1 MIQLVPFTFLQ
12 QFILGLCCMLAA
24 TVSTANC
31 DVLAQENTQH
41 QQAIAT
47 ANQTITAIQDLL
59 SGNIPDDL
67 RVITTMLAPLGVN
80 TSRREI
86 RKELTLKQ
94 TNLARTLGAADNLQP
109 ATGNQDC
116 GELESLWLQ
125 TLKQYQRSQL
135 SLLALELKLLELP
148 EKNLRLLVRQLQG
161 WDRVAETKRALFD
174 ARTSL
179 SEPAKSTLTSDSVAL
194 DAWIENYQNVS
205 ERWLAL
211 FIRDAHGEEEL
222 NKVWQRALS
231 IPRAGNSSLW
241 RTYREF
247 FPEKTNQWKAQLITS
262 RTELLAAISQWR
274 NDVIWSAG
282 LGRFLMATTSPQAFF
297 DTLLTELS
305 AAPALFVDNLTA
317 PFIYEQ
323 AYYESKNQASLVLVR
338 WLFQCLGLVLA
349 LYLVVKL
356 SHATPSLFASAQ
368 QKMLSKLQLPSLIR
382 LMSGL
387 FWLIKPNAP
396 WIVVLISTQL
406 IAAFNSQ
413 MIILSFIGP
422 IGLLYAI
429 FRAVRIIF
437 EWLLS
442 RTYARAGEFVP
453 PAAAERIALHTQYFS
468 LSIVVCCVI
477 LGLSAGIGGGYLRFI
492 IVIGVAVCA
501 WWALFW
507 LTHMH
512 AKAITRFMPFGKK
525 SQDSI
530 SKNTEPKIVQR
541 TLITLVMPWIFLIA
555 HLIDATRSMNEKLL
569 SFDSYRSFTAKVMR
583 ARLESKTELDEDDDS
598 EPDENYSDWMTRP
611 ATEKLIFDVGETST
625 FFEPIQRWHQDKTDE
640 NLLLLVGESGS
651 GKTTFVNQLPTHWTE
666 TNVNYIRFQNKTTT
680 REAVFEAIAESLGQ
694 EKINNI
700 SDLIKLDEEL
710 SPQIIVVD
718 DAHNLFI
725 AEVGHFDAFR
735 TLMHCMNAHL
745 DNIFWV
751 VVMHAP
757 SWSYLS
763 CVFSREQRFS
773 NIHRMPRWSPQDIRR
788 LVLARHQGG
797 KRRLRFN
804 ELLLSAAASSESSS
818 VRGADSRLFNILWE
832 QSGGNP
838 TAAISL
844 WLNAAKVNGRT
855 VEIGV
860 PQRPSG
866 NPLTGMKDDL
876 YFIYAAIVTHRTM
889 STKEI
894 MSATHFA
901 EPIVRHALKQGINM
915 GLIVRDSN
923 GRYSIDSY
931 WYGTLSS
938 FLQKKNLLW
947 H

>member
-1 MIQLVPFTFLQ
+1 
-12 QFILGLCCMLAA
+12 
-24 TVSTANC
+24 
-31 DVLAQENTQH
+31 
-41 QQAIAT
+41 
-47 ANQTITAIQDLL
+47 
-59 SGNIPDDL
+59 
-67 RVITTMLAPLGVN
+67 
-80 TSRREI
+80 
-86 RKELTLKQ
+86 
-94 TNLARTLGAADNLQP
+94 
-109 ATGNQDC
+109 
-116 GELESLWLQ
+116 
-125 TLKQYQRSQL
+125 
-135 SLLALELKLLELP
+135 
-148 EKNLRLLVRQLQG
+148 
-161 WDRVAETKRALFD
+161 
-174 ARTSL
+174 
-179 SEPAKSTLTSDSVAL
+179 
-194 DAWIENYQNVS
+194 
-205 ERWLAL
+205 
-211 FIRDAHGEEEL
+211 
-222 NKVWQRALS
+222 
-231 IPRAGNSSLW
+231 
-241 RTYREF
+241 
-247 FPEKTNQWKAQLITS
+247 
-262 RTELLAAISQWR
+262 
-274 NDVIWSAG
+274 
-282 LGRFLMATTSPQAFF
+282 
-297 DTLLTELS
+297 
-305 AAPALFVDNLTA
+305 
-317 PFIYEQ
+317 
-323 AYYESKNQASLVLVR
+323 
-338 WLFQCLGLVLA
+338 
-349 LYLVVKL
+349 
-356 SHATPSLFASAQ
+356 
-368 QKMLSKLQLPSLIR
+368 
-382 LMSGL
+382 
-387 FWLIKPNAP
+387 
-396 WIVVLISTQL
+396 
-406 IAAFNSQ
+406 
-413 MIILSFIGP
+413 
-422 IGLLYAI
+422 
-429 FRAVRIIF
+429 
-437 EWLLS
+437 
-442 RTYARAGEFVP
+442 
-453 PAAAERIALHTQYFS
+453 
-468 LSIVVCCVI
+468 
-477 LGLSAGIGGGYLRFI
+477 
-492 IVIGVAVCA
+492 
-501 WWALFW
+501 
-507 LTHMH
+507 
-512 AKAITRFMPFGKK
+512 
-525 SQDSI
+525 
-530 SKNTEPKIVQR
+530 
-541 TLITLVMPWIFLIA
+541 
-555 HLIDATRSMNEKLL
+555 
-569 SFDSYRSFTAKVMR
+569 MR

-844 WLNAAKVNGRT
+844 WLNAAKVNGRN

-860 PQRPSG
+860 PQRPATG
-866 NPLTGMKDDL
+866 PLSGMKDDL
-876 YFIYAAIVTHRTM
+876 YFIYAAIVTHRNL